1 MHPDRHPGLFVH
13 AAMIVGVVLSLAFG
27 AGAYFATSGAI
38 ESDAQT
44 RFRAMARAAQNNI
57 DARIKSYSDVL
68 RGVAGLFRSEPDT
81 SAAQFHQYVSEL
93 DIKRYFPGIVNINY
107 ARAVRADGLPA
118 LNDELYRRLARR
130 GVVHTPLLTAPD
142 RDTYTVLVYMEP
154 LPPNLLDRLG
164 LDLEARGT
172 TRRSLG
178 LARDT
183 GSLSASGTRIALRP
197 GPNQSALALRLPV
210 YRSDLPTDSVQARRL
225 AYIGSAGLGFGLAP
239 LVAGVLDEFPVKGVR
254 LVLTEL
260 TALPPEPG
268 EVPPRAVLYDSLATS
283 AQPNPATPQADDTI
297 FAASLPIEFNQRVW
311 RADFSIPKSDMY
323 TRFDMY
329 YPWLAALAAGMSTA
343 LLYALFQTLASSRRN
358 ALRMAEEMT
367 RELRASQ
374 TKLQASHE
382 KLRLLAAHAEQIK
395 EGERKRIA
403 REIHDD
409 LAQNLLA
416 LKIEAELL
424 ANRTRGAQQRLHAR
438 VVATVRQIDVTI
450 RSVRQIINDLRPNV
464 LDLGLSAAVDWQVA
478 DFARRTGIAC
488 ELADDDDE
496 HCIDDNSATAFFR
509 ILQESLNNVARH
521 ARATRVSIALH
532 QHAGMLSMT
541 IRDNGVGLQP
551 GSRNRHGSF
560 GLVGIEERIAILG
573 GSFSIS
579 SSGMGSGTAIVV
591 SIPVAGMPLAGT
603 PAAGITVAG
612 TPVADTPV
620 AGGAALAAD
629 SIPISPIAA

>member
-1 MHPDRHPGLFVH
+1 MHPDRQAGTFVP
-13 AAMIVGVVLSLAFG
+13 AAMIIGVVLSLAFG
-27 AGAYFATSGAI
+27 AGAYLATSGAI

-81 SAAQFHQYVSEL
+81 SAAQFHQYVGEL
-93 DIKRYFPGIVNINY
+93 DIKRNFPGIVNINY

-118 LNDELYRRLARR
+118 LNDELQKRLARR
-130 GVVHTPLLTAPD
+130 GVVHTPLQTAPD

-172 TRRSLG
+172 TRRSLAV
-178 LARDT
+178 ARDN
-183 GSLSASGTRIALRP
+183 GSSSASGTRIALRP

-210 YRSDLPTDSVQARRL
+210 YRSDLPNDSVQARRL
-225 AYIGSAGLGFGLAP
+225 AYLGSAGLGFGLAP

-254 LVLTEL
+254 LVLTEV
-260 TALPPEPG
+260 TALAPEPG
-268 EVPPRAVLYDSLATS
+268 EAPPRAVLYDSLATG
-283 AQPNPATPQADDTI
+283 ALPNPAPPQAGDGI

-438 VVATVRQIDVTI
+438 AVATVRQIDVTI

-478 DFARRTGIAC
+478 DFARRTGITC
-488 ELADDDDE
+488 ELVDDDDE
-496 HCIDDNSATAFFR
+496 HRIDDNSATAFFR

-521 ARATRVSIALH
+521 ARATQVSITLH
-532 QHAGMLSMT
+532 QHAGMLTMT

-573 GSFSIS
+573 GSFSIN
-579 SSGMGSGTAIVV
+579 SSGMGSGTTIVV
-591 SIPVAGMPLAGT
+591 SIPVDGV
-603 PAAGITVAG
+603 PAAGAPAAG
-612 TPVADTPV
+612 APA
-620 AGGAALAAD
+620 AGASAAAGPGLRID
-629 SIPISPIAA
+629 NPSISPIAA

>member
-1 MHPDRHPGLFVH
+1 MHPDRQAGTFVH
-13 AAMIVGVVLSLAFG
+13 ATMIVGVVLSLAVG

-38 ESDAQT
+38 QSDAQI

-68 RGVAGLFRSEPDT
+68 RGVAGLFRSAPDT
-81 SAAQFHQYVSEL
+81 SAAQFHQYVGEL
-93 DIKRYFPGIVNINY
+93 DIKRHFPGIVNINY

-118 LNDELYRRLARR
+118 LNDELYKRLARR
-130 GVVHTPLLTAPD
+130 GVVHTPLQTAPD

-172 TRRSLG
+172 TRRSLAV
-178 LARDT
+178 ARDT
-183 GSLSASGTRIALRP
+183 GSSSASGTRIALRP

-210 YRSDLPTDSVQARRL
+210 YRSDLPNDSVQARRL

-254 LVLTEL
+254 LVLTEV
-260 TALPPEPG
+260 TALAPEPG
-268 EVPPRAVLYDSLATS
+268 EAPPRAVLYDSLATS
-283 AQPNPATPQADDTI
+283 ARPDPGPPRVTDAS
-297 FAASLPIEFNQRVW
+297 FAASLPIAFNQRVW

-438 VVATVRQIDVTI
+438 AVATVRQIDVTI

-478 DFARRTGIAC
+478 DFARRTGITC
-488 ELADDDDE
+488 ELVDDDDE
-496 HCIDDNSATAFFR
+496 HRIDDNSATAFFR

-521 ARATRVSIALH
+521 ARATHVGITLH
-532 QHAGMLSMT
+532 QHAGMLTMT

-573 GSFSIS
+573 GSFSINS
-579 SSGMGSGTAIVV
+579 NGMGSGTTIVV
-591 SIPVAGMPLAGT
+591 SIPVDGVTAAGA
-603 PAAGITVAG
+603 PAAGA
-612 TPVADTPV
+612 P
-620 AGGAALAAD
+620 AATGPGLRAD
-629 SIPISPIAA
+629 STPISPVAA